1 MTIKVIY
8 SGKDFWG
15 QRTFNEETNDYATTD
30 DLKKAFRAMSR
41 DKEFAIHINSNFSI
55 TWNSYSD
62 FENRVVLI
70 RRYETWNSYDE
81 IKMSWEKMKKYIIQE
96 VTE

>member
-81 IKMSWEKMKKYIIQE
+81 IKMSWEKMKKYITQE
-96 VTE
+96 VTT